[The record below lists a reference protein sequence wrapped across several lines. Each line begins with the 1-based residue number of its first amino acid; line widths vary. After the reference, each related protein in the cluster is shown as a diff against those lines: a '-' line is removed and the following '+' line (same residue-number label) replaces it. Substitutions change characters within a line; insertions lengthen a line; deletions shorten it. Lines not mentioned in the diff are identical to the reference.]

1 MLVHVQVTI
10 LCNFCRY
17 NLRVD
22 LRVQNIHHFRER
34 ILALNERNRVRCV
47 CRVFCL
53 AGLHVHQEPRRGCLR
68 DGMPLRIENGII
80 LKTNFV
86 LDDVFSPC
94 GNGELFAPDRVVQQA
109 NLQSRDDRGVASLHH
124 LPYPKAVLFGIGD
137 GGFFHEQEEI

>member
-22 LRVQNIHHFRER
+22 LRVQNIHHFGER
-34 ILALNERNRVRCV
+34 VLALNERNRVRCV
-47 CRVFCL
+47 GWVFCL
-53 AGLHVHQEPRRGCLR
+53 AGFHVHQEPRRSRLR

-80 LKTNFV
+80 FKTNFV
-86 LDDVFSPC
+86 LDDVLCPRRD
-94 GNGELFAPDRVVQQA
+94 GKLFAPDRVVQQA
-109 NLQSRDDRGVASLHH
+109 NLQSRDDRGVACLHH